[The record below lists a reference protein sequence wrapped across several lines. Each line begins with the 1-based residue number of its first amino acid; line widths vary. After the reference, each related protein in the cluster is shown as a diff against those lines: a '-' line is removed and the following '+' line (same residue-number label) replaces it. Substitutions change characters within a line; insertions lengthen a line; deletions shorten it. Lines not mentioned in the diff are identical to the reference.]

1 VEWAGGQAGV
11 ALPEH
16 IGISNAGQVRE
27 ELLSVINQGATTLI
41 ADMTATI
48 SCDHAGADAVT
59 RAWQRAASSGTELR
73 LVVTA
78 QIVARVLSLSGLDR
92 LVSVYPSLEAAT
104 DARMPAAVAAL
115 SSARARRAGQP
126 PTGFAAAA
134 PPDGNGAA
142 PAPAGELLDALQD
155 AVALADADGTVVAA
169 SARMDAMFGYTSGE
183 LRGLSAE
190 SLVPDG
196 LQAAHRDHR
205 AAYTRSPETRPMGA
219 DRGLTG
225 LRKDGSE
232 FPVWI
237 SLTPVTTAAGQFTLA
252 VIRDAADARL
262 AAGVAA
268 LASDAAAALPDRR
281 VGGRGEEQ
289 DMIKCAGAGQQQAR
303 PRRAP
308 CCHQAEVPP
317 YVLERLEDLCIAER
331 TVVSRTISCSVQPW
345 HRRPAQ
351 VPVATGWRLRRGLE
365 RCRQG
370 APAGRPA
377 RQTDARPRSA
387 GGGQHPGRGS
397 TGSARASPGIVD
409 IESR

>member
-1 VEWAGGQAGV
+1 MACRDRVALDLGGTPSPGRIGSRRVQRCSGHPLTWLRWQSLPGSRGGAGGAAVVEGLYPVEWAGGQAVV

-78 QIVARVLSLSGLDR
+78 QIVALLLSLSGLDR

-104 DARMPAAVAAL
+104 GARMPAAVASL
-115 SSARARRAGQP
+115 SAARARRAGQP
-126 PTGFAAAA
+126 PPGFAAAA

-196 LQAAHRDHR
+196 LQPAHRDHR
-205 AAYTRSPETRPMGA
+205 AAYMRSPETRPMGA
-219 DRGLTG
+219 GRGLTG
-225 LRKDGSE
+225 LRKDGST

-268 LASDAAAALPDRR
+268 LARDAAAARQEHLKLLDTVITDMFHAGLSLQTAVNLPADAPRQHIEEALADLDDIICQIRDAVFADRH
-281 VGGRGEEQ
+281 
-289 DMIKCAGAGQQQAR
+289 K
-303 PRRAP
+303 P
-308 CCHQAEVPP
+308 VPP
-317 YVLERLEDLCIAER
+317 
-331 TVVSRTISCSVQPW
+331 
-345 HRRPAQ
+345 RPAP
-351 VPVATGWRLRRGLE
+351 PVDNR
-365 RCRQG
+365 
-370 APAGRPA
+370 
-377 RQTDARPRSA
+377 
-387 GGGQHPGRGS
+387 
-397 TGSARASPGIVD
+397 
-409 IESR
+409 